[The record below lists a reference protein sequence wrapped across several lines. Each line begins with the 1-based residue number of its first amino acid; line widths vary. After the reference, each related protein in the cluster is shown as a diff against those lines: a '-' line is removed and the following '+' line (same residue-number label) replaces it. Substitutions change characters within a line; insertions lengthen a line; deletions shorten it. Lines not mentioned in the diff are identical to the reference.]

1 MSNDIKKIAVV
12 IPAHNEEKR
21 IGRTLKNYLEYFGE
35 LKKSKKLDFVIV
47 VVLNACSDNTRK
59 VVEKFLCDELVI
71 LEFERG
77 GKGFAIIEGF
87 KWAIANNWDL
97 IGFIDADMASPPN
110 SFYGLIKN
118 LRNYDGVIADRWD
131 ANSKITPRQ
140 SLFRRFISRGYNFI
154 VRSLF
159 FFNHKDTQCGCK
171 LFKKKLLEKVVP
183 KLGASEWGFDV
194 DLLFYSR
201 REKAKIKSIPTE
213 WHDEKGSKVN
223 LKKTPI
229 TMFLSA
235 IRLRLVHS
243 PFNFMVRAYSILP
256 AKLKF
261 HRMF

>member
-1 MSNDIKKIAVV
+1 MNEVKSVAMV
-12 IPAHNEEKR
+12 IPAHNEEHR
-21 IGRTLKNYLEYFGE
+21 IGRTLENYFDYFSKLKND
-35 LKKSKKLDFVIV
+35 KKLDFVIV
-47 VVLNACSDNTRK
+47 VVLNACSDNTLE
-59 VVEKFLCDELVI
+59 VVEKFNCDELVI

-77 GKGFAIIEGF
+77 GKGFAIVEGF
-87 KWAIANNWDL
+87 KWAISNNWDFM
-97 IGFIDADMASPPN
+97 GFIDADMASPPN

-118 LRNYDGVIADRWD
+118 IDGYDGVIADRWD
-131 ANSKITPRQ
+131 YRSKITPRQ

-159 FFNHKDTQCGCK
+159 FFNHRDTQCGCK
-171 LFKKKLLEKVVP
+171 LFTRSLLEKVIP

-194 DLLFYSR
+194 DLLFYAR

-223 LKKTPI
+223 LKKTPV

-235 IRLRLVHS
+235 VRLRLIHS
-243 PFNFMVRAYSILP
+243 PFSFITSAYAVLP
-256 AKLKF
+256 SKLKF